1 LGDFERFGSPPKLGD
16 LGGGS
21 GRYFI
26 ATPLLRQNLNSF
38 LENVST
44 FLRDDITFR
53 TRKVDLKLIS
63 REDAMRSATGQKF
76 WLSLGLMRA
85 IGTGIG
91 TMELLGAMGA
101 IAITSTVAQAATL
114 SNWSFNPS
122 TDQLE
127 VSLPEGVQPRYFLV
141 AEPARIVLD
150 LPSTQVGAVP
160 TEGSY
165 GGAIQQI
172 RVAQFQPDLAR
183 IVLQLSPDTVLAPGQ
198 VKLEKLGSVEQGS
211 QRWILRPLVAD
222 AATPLASTPAPAPPA
237 PSNEAN
243 PVVPPT
249 ISPAPTPL
257 PRSAASS
264 MPAGLPPALPPIAS
278 NAPTVAVPES
288 ASLPPVSPRAVSIPI
303 PVENAAG
310 AQPTRQSTRD
320 RQATRAAT
328 RATDRQAR
336 RAQQEARQGERQ
348 SIPQSSLPPDPQ
360 QPTPIAQALPPA
372 TFTTP
377 TTEAVNVPAFN
388 PSPAPLLSPDP
399 FTVAASDSIPF
410 GQPLP
415 GSTVDTPTT
424 EQTPEPTIIPD
435 RPNESP
441 ATAPPPLT
449 EISVDSNF
457 NTLIPADTQLNLYY
471 PQEIP
476 LELTSETQDE
486 VVLFLAQN
494 VRDRA
499 GNLLIP
505 VDSQVIGSFESN
517 SDGSQF
523 IARSIR
529 IQGENRLISAES
541 DSLGGKREASS
552 NRVVRTSAAGAVVG
566 LLLGLTTGLGALAGV
581 ALGALSGA
589 GSALV
594 SAPQAAIIEP
604 NQVIEVRLLEDLPR

>member
-1 LGDFERFGSPPKLGD
+1 
-16 LGGGS
+16 
-21 GRYFI
+21 
-26 ATPLLRQNLNSF
+26 
-38 LENVST
+38 
-44 FLRDDITFR
+44 
-53 TRKVDLKLIS
+53 
-63 REDAMRSATGQKF
+63 MRSATGQKF

-85 IGTGIG
+85 IGTGSGTIG
-91 TMELLGAMGA
+91 LLGAMGA

-198 VKLEKLGSVEQGS
+198 VKLEKIGSVEQGS
-211 QRWILRPLVAD
+211 QRWTLRPLVAD
-222 AATPLASTPAPAPPA
+222 AAAPLASTPAPPA

-249 ISPAPTPL
+249 ISPAPTSL

-288 ASLPPVSPRAVSIPI
+288 ASLPPVAPRAVSIPI

-320 RQATRAAT
+320 RQSTRAAT
-328 RATDRQAR
+328 RAADRQAR
-336 RAQQEARQGERQ
+336 RAQQEARRVELP
-348 SIPQSSLPPDPQ
+348 STPQSTLQSAPQPERQ

-372 TFTTP
+372 TFTPP
-377 TTEAVNVPAFN
+377 TTETVNVPAFN
-388 PSPAPLLSPDP
+388 PSPAPLLSPAP
-399 FTVAASDSIPF
+399 LTVAASDSIPF

-424 EQTPEPTIIPD
+424 QPTPEPTIIPD

-441 ATAPPPLT
+441 ATDPHPLT

-517 SDGSQF
+517 SDGSRF